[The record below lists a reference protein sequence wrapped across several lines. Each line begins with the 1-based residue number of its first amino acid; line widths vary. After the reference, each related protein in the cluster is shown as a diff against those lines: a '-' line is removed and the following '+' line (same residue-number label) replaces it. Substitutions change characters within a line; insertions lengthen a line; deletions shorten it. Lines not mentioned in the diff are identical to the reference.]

1 MKAKVYISYKEGILD
16 PQGKTVGGAL
26 DSMGIQGIE
35 DLRIGKYIEI
45 DFGNISKQKAEEI
58 TDESCRKLLANP
70 KFRLQSLTRIYAQE
84 TKGRPKEL
92 LPTASQELLLTTNL
106 DRGLS
111 QMEKK

>member
-26 DSMGIQGIE
+26 DSIGIDGIE

-45 DFGNISKQKAEEI
+45 SFGDISKEEAKSV

-70 KFRLQSLTRIYAQE
+70 NTE
-84 TKGRPKEL
+84 TYHFEV
-92 LPTASQELLLTTNL
+92 E
-106 DRGLS
+106 
-111 QMEKK
+111 E

>member
-26 DSMGIQGIE
+26 DSMGIDGIK

-45 DFGNISKQKAEEI
+45 SFDNISKEQAEAV

-70 KFRLQSLTRIYAQE
+70 NTE
-84 TKGRPKEL
+84 TYHFEL
-92 LPTASQELLLTTNL
+92 E
-106 DRGLS
+106 
-111 QMEKK
+111 E